1 MMHGSGDAPVI
12 FSGETNPFLRQ
23 AASGM
28 GSLFGKKMKKADIT
42 KILSNL
48 SGMGTDEEQD
58 AEEMS
63 APALKPRKA
72 SMPKYSPKELYGGF
86 LSLYGGQK
94 VRGGLL
100 GE

>member
-1 MMHGSGDAPVI
+1 MMLQSGDSPVT
-12 FSGETNPFLRQ
+12 FSAETNPFLRQ

-28 GSLFGKKMKKADIT
+28 GSFFGKKMKKADIT
-42 KILSNL
+42 KILSSL
-48 SGMGTDEEQD
+48 SGMGEDEEQD

-63 APALKPRKA
+63 APSLKPRKA
-72 SMPKYSPKELYGGF
+72 SMPKYNPKELYGGF